1 MSRAAELANLIGNIN
16 AGGGGVNR
24 NVLVNGATNVSQ
36 RSVSSTGLGAS
47 AGYFTADRWKFQV
60 ANTAGRFTATQDS
73 SVPTGKGFAN
83 SIKLACTT
91 ADTSLANTEQ
101 FIFQQKLEGQN
112 VQGFAKGTSNAK
124 PFALSFYVK
133 GNANATYV
141 VALYDEDNGRY
152 VGKTFSVTTDWTRV
166 EITFP
171 ADTTGALDDDNASSL
186 ELWIW
191 LHCGPTYKG
200 GTLPLTW
207 ASYSNANA
215 AEGGDSFF
223 DSTARTFFITGVQL
237 EVGQNPTE
245 FEHEPFDVTL
255 KKCYRYFV
263 AYGGEKNYECIVQG
277 GQAQTSTRCW
287 MLFRINQMR
296 AVPTLSHAN
305 IQLDRPGIGG
315 HDVTSYTLNSASS
328 SQAIFS
334 YADVSSGLNANE
346 SYCLIGNGASDSGRG
361 YVRLSAEL

>member
-1 MSRAAELANLIGNIN
+1 MSKAAELANLIGNIN

-24 NVLVNGATNVSQ
+24 NVIINGAMNISQ
-36 RSVSSTGLGAS
+36 RSTSATGKGDAD
-47 AGYFTADRWKFQV
+47 GYFTCDRWHIDV
-60 ANTAGRFTATQDS
+60 GDTSAGRFTMSQDS
-73 SVPTGKGFAN
+73 SAPEGFAN
-83 SIKLACTT
+83 SLKIATTT
-91 ADTSLANTEQ
+91 ADTSIAAGE
-101 FIFQQKLEGQN
+101 KLVLQTKIEGQN
-112 VQGFAKGTSNAK
+112 AQTFAKGTSSAK
-124 PFALSFYVK
+124 PMSLSFYVK
-133 GNANATYV
+133 GNASATYV
-141 VALYDEDNGRY
+141 AEIFDENDRQCS
-152 VGKTFSVTTDWTRV
+152 KTFNVTTDWTR
-166 EITFP
+166 IKLSFP
-171 ADTTGALDDDNASSL
+171 ADTTGTLDDDNATSL
-186 ELWIW
+186 FVNFH
-191 LHCGPTYKG
+191 LHAGSNFTS
-200 GTLPLTW
+200 GTLNSSSF
-207 ASYSNANA
+207 ASSTNANRA
-215 AEGGDSFF
+215 VGISSIF
-223 DSTARTFFITGVQL
+223 DSTSRTFFLTGVQL
-237 EVGQNPTE
+237 EVGQNCTE